1 MVLQDYVQV
10 DPQNNAYCVDDSAF
24 VPMSEAV
31 KQVVSGTSSPSN
43 LVYQFKDGKDN
54 GEKVPYDRSHRF
66 TGDIADISVEYREAQ
81 KVAGEVIK
89 DARTQFEREQKAKE
103 TEQYYQN
110 LMSGNT
116 QNQSQFQSQS

>member
-1 MVLQDYVQV
+1 MALQDFVQV

-31 KQVVSGTSSPSN
+31 KQVVSGTASPSN

-66 TGDIADISVEYREAQ
+66 TGDIADMSVEYREAQ
-81 KVAGEVIK
+81 KVAGEALE
-89 DARTQFEREQKAKE
+89 DAKTQFEREQKAKE

-116 QNQSQFQSQS
+116 QPQSQSQS